1 MAGKKVEKLKE
12 SQLIWMDGKLVPW
25 ADAKVHVLTH
35 SLHYGVAV
43 FEGIRCYPQPNGGG
57 AIFRLREHVRRLFE
71 SAHICMMELPYTKE
85 QVTEACKEIMRA
97 NGMNEGYLRPIA
109 YYTDG
114 LMGVGAVNPVR
125 LSVAT
130 WYWGAYL
137 GEEGLKK
144 GIRVKISSYTRMHM
158 NSDPTRAK
166 VTGHYLNSVL
176 AKREALASG
185 YDEAI
190 LLDQQGYVGEATGEN
205 CFVVRDGTLYTP
217 PVAGGILEGITRESI
232 LRIAKDKGIPF
243 EERRFSRDYLYCA
256 DEAFMCGT
264 AAEITPVREVDDR
277 RIGQGEM
284 GPVTREIQSTFFRAV
299 RGQEPRYSEWLTPV
313 DGGASA
319 VETNGSRAQVR

>member
-1 MAGKKVEKLKE
+1 MAKAPEKLRE
-12 SQLIWMDGKLVPW
+12 SEVIWMDGKLVPW
-25 ADAKVHVLTH
+25 ADAKIHILTH

-71 SAHICMMELPYTKE
+71 SAHICLMQMPLTE
-85 QVTEACKEIMRA
+85 QQVIDACVEVMRA
-97 NGMNEGYLRPIA
+97 NKMNEGYLRPIA
-109 YYTDG
+109 YFSDG
-114 LMGVGAVNPVR
+114 LMGVGAVNQVR
-125 LSVAT
+125 LSIAT

-137 GEEGLKK
+137 GDEGLKK

-176 AKREALASG
+176 AKREALNGG
-185 YDEAI
+185 YDEAV

-205 CFVVRDGTLYTP
+205 LFMVRNGVLYTP

-232 LRIAKDKGIPF
+232 LRIAKDKNIPV

-256 DEAFMCGT
+256 DEAFLCGT

-277 RIGQGEM
+277 KIGARGM
-284 GPVTREIQSTFFRAV
+284 GPITHEIQQTFFRAV
-299 RGQEPRYSEWLTPV
+299 RGQEPRYAEWLH
-313 DGGASA
+313 A
-319 VETNGSRAQVR
+319 V

>member
-1 MAGKKVEKLKE
+1 VAGKKSEPIKKVE
-12 SQLIWMDGKLVPW
+12 LIWMDGELVPW

-43 FEGIRCYPQPNGGG
+43 FEGIRCYTQPDGSG

-71 SAHICMMELPYTKE
+71 SAHICLMEIPYTKE
-85 QVTEACKEIMRA
+85 QVTEACKEVLRA
-97 NGMNEGYLRPIA
+97 NKMAEGYLRPLA
-109 YYTDG
+109 YHSDG
-114 LMGVGAVNPVR
+114 LMGVGAVNPVK
-125 LSVAT
+125 LSVAA

-176 AKREALASG
+176 AKREALVAG

-205 CFVVRDGTLYTP
+205 VFLVRDGVLYTP
-217 PVAGGILEGITRESI
+217 PVSGGILEGITRESI
-232 LRIAKDKGIPF
+232 LRIAQDKGVRV

-256 DEAFMCGT
+256 DEVFMCGT

-277 RIGQGEM
+277 KIGLGEL
-284 GPVTREIQSTFFRAV
+284 GPVTREIQATFFRAV
-299 RGQEPRYSEWLTPV
+299 RGQEPRYAEWLTPLT
-313 DGGASA
+313 ASVSA
-319 VETNGSRAQVR
+319 ANGQRAAAP

>member
-1 MAGKKVEKLKE
+1 MAGKKSEPIKKVE
-12 SQLIWMDGKLVPW
+12 LIWMDGKLVPW
-25 ADAKVHVLTH
+25 EDAKVHVLTH

-43 FEGIRCYPQPNGGG
+43 FEGIRCYTQPDGSG

-71 SAHICMMELPYTKE
+71 SAHICLMEIPYTKE
-85 QVTEACKEIMRA
+85 QVTEACKEVLRA
-97 NGMNEGYLRPIA
+97 NKMSEGYLRPIA
-109 YYTDG
+109 YHSDG
-114 LMGVGAVNPVR
+114 LMGVGAVNPVK
-125 LSVAT
+125 LTVAT

-176 AKREALASG
+176 AKREALVAG

-205 CFVVRDGTLYTP
+205 VFLVRDGVLYTP
-217 PVAGGILEGITRESI
+217 PVSGGILEGITRESI
-232 LRIAKDKGIPF
+232 LRIAQDKGVRV

-256 DEAFMCGT
+256 DEVFMCGT

-277 RIGQGEM
+277 KIGLGEM
-284 GPVTREIQSTFFRAV
+284 GPITREIQATFFRAV
-299 RGQEPRYSEWLTPV
+299 RGQESRYGEWLTPLT
-313 DGGASA
+313 ASA
-319 VETNGSRAQVR
+319 SASNGQRAPAP